1 MRPLDNITVL
11 DLSHAVAGPHCT
23 YHLGL
28 MGADIIK
35 VERPLLGDDLRHYT
49 EHAGLKTLSAPFI
62 AYNTGKRSITLDL
75 TKPAAQEI
83 LARLIPRADVMVENF
98 RPGVAKRLGFD
109 CDSARQQNPRLIYCS
124 ISGFGQ
130 TGVMRDWPAYDH
142 IIQSISGVMMMNGS
156 EGGPPLKVGLPL
168 ADVFSG
174 YVAAFAIVSALLQ
187 RERSGGGGQYID
199 VGMLDALMI
208 MMNAGIVTYRLSG
221 AIPRRTGNL
230 GFRLVATSS
239 VYKTRDGYIGIG
251 ANHQPQIEA
260 LFRIIGRPDV
270 LADPRFADHAAR
282 MKNNEALRDLLTELF
297 VTRSAD
303 ELEPKLAQAKVPA
316 GKVRTLAETVDHPH
330 IRERDL
336 FVTSSVPGLQQ
347 TVPIVGAGFCFEH
360 DGPKRAGTV
369 ATIGE
374 HTDEVLHEIGYSG
387 EDVAG
392 FRATGTI

>member
-1 MRPLDNITVL
+1 
-11 DLSHAVAGPHCT
+11 
-23 YHLGL
+23 
-28 MGADIIK
+28 
-35 VERPLLGDDLRHYT
+35 
-49 EHAGLKTLSAPFI
+49 
-62 AYNTGKRSITLDL
+62 
-75 TKPAAQEI
+75 
-83 LARLIPRADVMVENF
+83 
-98 RPGVAKRLGFD
+98 
-109 CDSARQQNPRLIYCS
+109 
-124 ISGFGQ
+124 
-130 TGVMRDWPAYDH
+130 MRDWPAYDH

>member
-1 MRPLDNITVL
+1 MRPLDNFTVL

-35 VERPLLGDDLRHYT
+35 VERPGLGDDLRHYT

-62 AYNTGKRSITLDL
+62 AYNTGKRSLTLDL
-75 TKPAAQEI
+75 TKPGAREI
-83 LARLIPRADVMVENF
+83 LARLVPRADVMVENF
-98 RPGVAKRLGFD
+98 RPGVATRLGLDYDRVKRL
-109 CDSARQQNPRLIYCS
+109 NPKLIYCS

-130 TGVMRDWPAYDH
+130 TGAMRNWPAYDH

-156 EGGPPLKVGLPL
+156 EGEPPLKVGLPL

-174 YVAAFAIVSALLQ
+174 YVAAFAIVAALLQ
-187 RERSGGGGQYID
+187 RERSGGAGQYID

-221 AIPRRTGNL
+221 EVPRRTGNL

-239 VYKTRDGYIGIG
+239 VYKTSDGYLGIG

-260 LFRIIGRPDV
+260 LFRIVGRPDL

-282 MKNNEALRDLLTELF
+282 MKNNEALRDVLAELLA
-297 VTRSAD
+297 TRSAE
-303 ELEPKLAQAKVPA
+303 ELEPKLAEAKVPA
-316 GKVRTLAETVDHPH
+316 GKVRTVAETVEHPH

-336 FVTSSVPGLQQ
+336 FVSSSVPGLAEA
-347 TVPIVGAGFCFEH
+347 VPIVGAGFRYEH
-360 DGPKRAGTV
+360 DGPKRDGAV
-369 ATIGE
+369 ATIGA
-374 HTDEVLHEIGYSG
+374 HTEEVLGEVGYSSA
-387 EDVAG
+387 EIAT